1 MAPLRHSDT
10 VVPVTSFFAMP
21 EETEAWVAAE
31 VNRLGLVMYDEVLAG
46 GSRRCF
52 LWPQEAQP
60 LPPPARGVMV
70 WFPTIEEAALT
81 MGGTGWKASAFDDPI
96 ASVGRRLNEAL
107 TRSLRRLATVPLYAV
122 SYDGVTRSDK
132 PAAWGSEAA
141 VAGGKELRQFR
152 DGSATFEP

>member
-1 MAPLRHSDT
+1 MRPVRRYGLVFKRRRQWVAPVRHSDT

-31 VNRLGLVMYDEVLAG
+31 GNRLGLVMYDEVLAG

-70 WFPTIEEAALT
+70 LFPAIEEAALT
-81 MGGTGWKASAFDDPI
+81 MGGTGSKASAFDD
-96 ASVGRRLNEAL
+96 
-107 TRSLRRLATVPLYAV
+107 RSHP
-122 SYDGVTRSDK
+122 
-132 PAAWGSEAA
+132 WG
-141 VAGGKELRQFR
+141 
-152 DGSATFEP
+152 DD